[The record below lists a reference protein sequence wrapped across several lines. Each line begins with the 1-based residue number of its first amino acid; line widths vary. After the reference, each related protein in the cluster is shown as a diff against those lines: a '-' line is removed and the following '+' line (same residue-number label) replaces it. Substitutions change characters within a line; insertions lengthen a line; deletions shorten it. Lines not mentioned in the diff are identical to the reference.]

1 MVVVVVVV
9 VVVVAVVVVVVVG
22 IGSVVCCAHVRRSL
36 YAAKTARSAE
46 KKAIKSRA
54 RFCF

>member
-1 MVVVVVVV
+1 MVVVVVV